1 MRMAVQVLADA
12 VPVLEVPGVSK
23 VADQAAT
30 AEELLGLES
39 PPPAL
44 DEGQAVVVATAPDP
58 EPATVDGGAAFN
70 SEQTVSN
77 TTQPVASM
85 TDVPEW
91 QGLEPFMESIAL
103 GKYTEVLRQQEL
115 TDPESLSH
123 ITDDDLK
130 ELNITIG
137 ARRKLLAAIR
147 RLQGQ

>member
-1 MRMAVQVLADA
+1 VRMAVQVLADA
-12 VPVLEVPGVSK
+12 VPVPEVPGVSG

-39 PPPAL
+39 PPPAV
-44 DEGQAVVVATAPDP
+44 DGGQAVVVATASV
-58 EPATVDGGAAFN
+58 EGGAPSN
-70 SEQTVSN
+70 SEQTVSS
-77 TTQPVASM
+77 TTQPAAA
-85 TDVPEW
+85 TTEVPEW
-91 QGLEPFMESIAL
+91 QGLEPFMESIGL

-123 ITDDDLK
+123 VTDDDLK